1 MKGKGKNDNLKRL
14 TPKQKDCLAVE
25 FAYFMID
32 NKSTMRKTA
41 KRFNV
46 SKSTVHKYLHTR
58 LSKIDIV
65 LYERVIEL
73 IKWNSEEKHKR
84 GGEAK
89 RMLCLMNRK

>member
-1 MKGKGKNDNLKRL
+1 MKGKSNNDTLNGL
-14 TPKQKDCLAVE
+14 TPKQKDCLAVD

-41 KRFNV
+41 KRFKV
-46 SKSTVHKYLHTR
+46 SKSTVHKYIHTR
-58 LSKIDIV
+58 LPRIDIV
-65 LYERVIEL
+65 LYEKVMKL

-89 RMLCLMNRK
+89 RLLSLMNKK